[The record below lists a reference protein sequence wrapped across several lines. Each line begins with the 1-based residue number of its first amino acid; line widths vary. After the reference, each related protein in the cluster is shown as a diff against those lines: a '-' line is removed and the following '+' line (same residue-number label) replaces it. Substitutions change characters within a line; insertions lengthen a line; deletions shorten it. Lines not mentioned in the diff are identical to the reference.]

1 MSEPLLTITGLTR
14 TYVTGDRTLEVLK
27 GVDVQVMPGEV
38 VGLIGPSGSGKSSLL
53 HAAGLLERP
62 TAGTIHIDGEDVGA
76 LDERGRTRLRLAKIG
91 FIYQF
96 HHLMPEFDA
105 RDNVALP
112 MRMAG
117 RSQAEARARAEE
129 MLGRLGLAERLSHQ
143 PGQLSGG
150 EQQRVAIARALA
162 NSPRLLLADEPT
174 GNLDPATSQAV
185 FQALHDLVRETGVG
199 ALIATHNMELAGHMD
214 RVFAIKDGHL
224 EERAAQS
231 HAY

>member
-1 MSEPLLTITGLTR
+1 MSNALLEITGLSR
-14 TYVTGDRTLEVLK
+14 SYVTGDKRLEVLK
-27 GVDVQVMPGEV
+27 GVDLKVMPGEV

-62 TAGTIHIDGEDVGA
+62 DAGTIIIEGEDTGG

-91 FIYQF
+91 FVYQF

-105 RDNVALP
+105 VDNAALP
-112 MRMAG
+112 LRMG
-117 RSQAEARARAEE
+117 GLKQAEARALASE
-129 MLGRLGLAERLSHQ
+129 MLTRLGLGERMTHQ

-162 NSPRLLLADEPT
+162 NRPRLLLADEPT

-185 FQALHDLVRETGVG
+185 FGALHELVRSTGVG

-214 RVFAIKDGHL
+214 RVFALKDGHL
-224 EERAAQS
+224 EERAAES

>member
-1 MSEPLLTITGLTR
+1 MSEPLLSLVGLVR
-14 TYVTGDRTLEVLK
+14 TYVTGDKTLEVLK
-27 GVDVQVMPGEV
+27 GVDLQVMPGEV

-62 TAGTIHIDGEDVGA
+62 DAGTIHIDGENVGT

-91 FIYQF
+91 FVYQF

-117 RSQAEARARAEE
+117 KSQAEARDQASE
-129 MLGRLGLAERLSHQ
+129 MLGRLGLSERLTHQ

-162 NSPRLLLADEPT
+162 NHPRLLLADEPT
-174 GNLDPATSQAV
+174 GNLDPTTSQAV
-185 FQALHDLVRETGVG
+185 FQALHDQVRETGVG

-214 RVFAIKDGHL
+214 RVFAIKDGLL
-224 EERAAQS
+224 EERAAEGRT
-231 HAY
+231 Y

>member
-1 MSEPLLTITGLTR
+1 MSRALLQISGLNR
-14 TYVTGDRTLEVLK
+14 SYVTGDKTLDVLK
-27 GVDVQVMPGEV
+27 GVELTVMPGEI

-62 TAGTIHIDGEDVGA
+62 DAGTSLIDGEDVGA

-91 FIYQF
+91 FVYQF

-105 RDNVALP
+105 LDNAALP
-112 MRMAG
+112 LRMG
-117 RSQAEARARAEE
+117 GLKQAEARRRASE
-129 MLGRLGLAERLSHQ
+129 LLTTLGLGERLTHQ

-162 NSPRLLLADEPT
+162 NQPRLLLADEPT

-185 FQALHDLVRETGVG
+185 FGALRDIVRATGVS

-214 RVFAIKDGHL
+214 RVFALKDGHL
-224 EERAAQS
+224 EERAAES